1 MSESSANEGSRE
13 ACIVCGLIL
22 TEVFKCSKCEA
33 SLHSKCANIIK
44 KEDGKQSELC
54 DHCYNEDGCKF

>member
-1 MSESSANEGSRE
+1 MSESSANEGSRG
-13 ACIVCGLIL
+13 ACIVYGLIL
-22 TEVFKCSKCEA
+22 TEVFKCSKYKA